1 MKKLS
6 EMTLEELWELFPITL
21 EDYNPLWKD
30 YYKTEEK
37 HLLSCLKQF
46 NPTRIEHIGSTAIP
60 NIKAK
65 AIIDIL
71 IEVKHE
77 DFYIFKELI
86 INCGYLL
93 MRETKERMS
102 FNKGY
107 TEKGYAKKVFHL
119 HLRKEHDHDE
129 IYFRDYLINH
139 IDKAKSYEALKM
151 KLAKQ
156 YKHNRDEYTNQKTN
170 FVKEIT
176 NKAII
181 EHKLF
186 ILSQIASAF
195 NKNNITW
202 NLGASCMLYLRGIVE
217 EFSDIDL
224 FVSKN
229 DISLAKSILDHY
241 GVIQPNTKS
250 DSYKTDFFYEY
261 TIEEVDIDLISGF
274 KILKDHK
281 LYDLSFDDHERFET
295 IKVNNELI
303 YLASLDQWEYFYQ
316 IMDRKVKVDL
326 LKKHKNGS
334 DR

>member
-1 MKKLS
+1 MKKIT

-21 EDYNPLWKD
+21 DDYNPLWKNYFED
-30 YYKTEEK
+30 EK
-37 HLLSCLKQF
+37 RQLLSCFKSYEPLS
-46 NPTRIEHIGSTAIP
+46 IEHIGSTAIP

-71 IEVKHE
+71 IEVNHE
-77 DFYIFKELI
+77 DFYKFKELI

-93 MRETKERMS
+93 MSESKKRMS

-107 TEKGYAKKVFHL
+107 TEKGYAQRVFHL

-176 NKAII
+176 NKGII
-181 EHKLF
+181 EHKIF
-186 ILSQIASAF
+186 ILSQIASAY

-229 DISLAKSILDHY
+229 DISLAKTILDQY
-241 GVIQPNTKS
+241 GVIQPHTKS
-250 DSYKTDFFYEY
+250 DSYKTDFFSEY
-261 TIEEVDIDLISGF
+261 IIEDVDIDLISGF

-281 LYDLSFDDHERFET
+281 LYDLSFDDNEMFET
-295 IKVNNELI
+295 IKVNDELI
-303 YLASLDQWEYFYQ
+303 YLASLDKWEYFYQ
-316 IMDRKVKVDL
+316 IMDRIDKVDL

>member
-30 YYKTEEK
+30 YYEAEEK

-46 NPTRIEHIGSTAIP
+46 NPLKIEHIGSTAIP

-71 IEVKHE
+71 LEVKDE
-77 DFYIFKELI
+77 DFLKMKEHI
-86 INCGYLL
+86 IKCGYLL
-93 MRETKERMS
+93 MSESKMRIS

-107 TEKGYAKKVFHL
+107 TEKGYAQRVFHL
-119 HLRKEHDHDE
+119 HLRKKYDHDE

-139 IDKAKSYEALKM
+139 MDIAKSYEDLKM

-170 FVKEIT
+170 FIKEIT
-176 NKAII
+176 NKGII
-181 EHKLF
+181 EHKLNL
-186 ILSQIASAF
+186 LSRIARAF
-195 NKNNITW
+195 NKNNIKW

-217 EFSDIDL
+217 SFTDIDL

-229 DISLAKSILDHY
+229 DISLAKSILDKY
-241 GVIQPNTKS
+241 GVIHPQIKS
-250 DSYKTDFFYEY
+250 ESYKTDFFYEY
-261 TIEEVDIDLISGF
+261 TIEDVDIDLISGF
-274 KILKDHK
+274 KILKNHK
-281 LYDLSFDDHERFET
+281 LYDLSFDEKEMFDT
-295 IKVNNELI
+295 IKINHELI
-303 YLASLDQWEYFYQ
+303 YLSSIDKWEYFYQ
-316 IMDRKVKVDL
+316 VMDRKDKVDL
-326 LKKHKNGS
+326 LKQYKYGS
-334 DR
+334 DK

>member
-1 MKKLS
+1 MKKIT

-21 EDYNPLWKD
+21 DDYNPLWKNYFED
-30 YYKTEEK
+30 EK
-37 HLLSCLKQF
+37 RQLLSCFKSYEPLS
-46 NPTRIEHIGSTAIP
+46 IEHIGSTAIP

-71 IEVKHE
+71 IEVNHE
-77 DFYIFKELI
+77 DFYKFKELI

-93 MRETKERMS
+93 MSESKKRMS

-107 TEKGYAKKVFHL
+107 TEKGYAQRVFHL

-156 YKHNRDEYTNQKTN
+156 YKHNRDEYTQKKTE
-170 FVKEIT
+170 FIKDIT
-176 NKAII
+176 HRAII
-181 EHKLF
+181 ETKLR
-186 ILSQIASAF
+186 ILSQIARLF
-195 NKNNITW
+195 NKNNIKW

-229 DISLAKSILDHY
+229 DISLAKTILDQY
-241 GVIQPNTKS
+241 GVIQPHTKS
-250 DSYKTDFFYEY
+250 DSYKTDFFSEY
-261 TIEEVDIDLISGF
+261 IIEDVDIDLISGF

-281 LYDLSFDDHERFET
+281 LYDLSFDDNEMFET
-295 IKVNNELI
+295 IKFNDELI
-303 YLASLDQWEYFYQ
+303 YLASLDKWEYFYQ
-316 IMDRKVKVDL
+316 IMDRKDKVDL